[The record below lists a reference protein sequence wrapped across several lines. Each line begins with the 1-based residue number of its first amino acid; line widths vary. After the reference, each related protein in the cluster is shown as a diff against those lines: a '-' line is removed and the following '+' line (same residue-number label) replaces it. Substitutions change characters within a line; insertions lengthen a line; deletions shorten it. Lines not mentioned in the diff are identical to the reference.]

1 MTTRVGRATGDIHA
15 GNLRGTIAVEA
26 AQAQVVSRS
35 RQAVHLKVPG
45 STQKVSLETVNGSI
59 RIR

>member
-1 MTTRVGRATGDIHA
+1 VGRATGDIHA